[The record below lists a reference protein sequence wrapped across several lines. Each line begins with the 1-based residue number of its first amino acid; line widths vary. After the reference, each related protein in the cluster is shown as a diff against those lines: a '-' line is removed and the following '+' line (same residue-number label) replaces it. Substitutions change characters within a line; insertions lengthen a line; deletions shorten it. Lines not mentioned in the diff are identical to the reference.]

1 MFSPEEKKQQIHEW
15 MKKTVIDPDV
25 VNKTLGKNT
34 GHINPSLLLE
44 ATKKLIKINKL
55 EEEPDN
61 RDDIRFNTF
70 HSLEDFVHEHI
81 DKDAGKLQQ
90 KAKIKMQQKKNLSW
104 LHAGFFSPQIKSI
117 IAGGSQLSQSLEG
130 HNPVDNFDLST
141 KVTKLGPG
149 GIPGVEAVPDESR
162 NVNSSYFGFLDPFRI
177 SESKTV
183 GVDHRFSHNVVKGR
197 DNKIYRLMLD
207 KNKKPVWI
215 DHETFLDSK
224 VHIPEF

>member
-1 MFSPEEKKQQIHEW
+1 MYSPEEKKQRVHDW
-15 MKKTVIDPDV
+15 MKKTVIDPNV
-25 VNKTLGKNT
+25 VGQTLGKRT
-34 GHINPSLLLE
+34 DHINPSLLLE
-44 ATKKLIKINKL
+44 ASKRLIKINKL

-70 HSLEDFVHEHI
+70 HGLEDFVHEHV
-81 DKDAGKLQQ
+81 DKDAGKYQQ

-117 IAGGSQLSQSLEG
+117 IAGGSQLSQNLEG
-130 HNPVDNFDLST
+130 HNPIDNFDLST

-149 GIPGVEAVPDESR
+149 GIPSVDAVPDESR

-183 GVDHRFSHNVVKGR
+183 GVDHRFAHNVVKGR
-197 DNKIYRLMLD
+197 DNKIYRLVLD
-207 KNKKPVWI
+207 KDKKPKWI
-215 DHETFLDSK
+215 DHETFLASK
-224 VHIPEF
+224 VQIPEH